1 MKKKFSK
8 LFAVFLSILVLCS
21 SFSAFALTEG
31 NSYSYSQK
39 YLDMYYDTGSWETAN
54 GHVHD
59 NYGQIA
65 LRNLKSTGEPLYC
78 IQIYEACDGS
88 AATAEKIQDTTLWD
102 RELTSVARSV
112 MTRVS
117 IYGSPNYKYGY
128 SATEAQL
135 ATQILL
141 WEAEIGARTNYN
153 ASLTSFAKNISSTSD
168 SAKKTLD
175 NALDCYLEILEAC
188 QNHSYRPDFGETTVE
203 LKGAGESNAV
213 TVKDQNGALSN
224 FKVSSSNSNI
234 KVSQS
239 GNNLK
244 IWSTD
249 TGDITATLTLTKKN
263 TDINSAFA
271 LTGANQILFYG
282 TIADPVTT
290 RLTVKMSLGQLKIVK
305 VSEDKQVS
313 NVEFKITG
321 PDDYSSTVKTG
332 SNGTVTIPDLNA
344 GTYKV
349 TEVADEKYVQPEALS
364 VKVTAGETATVSFSN
379 KLKKFRVTVTKSDV
393 ETTTPQGNAMLSGAV
408 YGIYNNG
415 ELVDKYTTDKNGQF
429 TTDYYVCG
437 SNWTIKEI
445 SSSEGYLLDT
455 TVYKVGSE
463 AKLYTVEKNT
473 TKNSVKEQV
482 IKGNISIIKHTDDG
496 STQIETPEKG
506 AEFQIYLKSAGSF
519 ANAKDSEKDT
529 IVCDED
535 GFASSKLLPFGVY
548 TVHQSKGWDGRE
560 KIKDFDVFIQSNH
573 QTYKFLINNANFSS
587 YLKVVK
593 SDKETGK
600 TIAYEGAGFE
610 IYDSDGHRV
619 SMQFTYPEVTEVHT
633 FYTNSEGYL
642 ITPEK
647 LPYGDYTL
655 VEVQAPFGYI
665 LDSTPIPFTI
675 NQENSSTDT
684 GVTVV
689 MVKAVDV
696 PQKGTIEI
704 SKTGD
709 VFVSVSEDEDNG
721 IYTPVYKPQ
730 DLANT
735 VFQIYAAE
743 DIITLDGTVRAH
755 KGEVVDKII
764 TDENGKAIS
773 KELYLGKYTVIE
785 KTASDGFYNPNEQYN
800 VELAYAG
807 QDVSITSTELSLY
820 NERQKVTVSLSK
832 VLEQNEDYGIGMNGE
847 IKNVQFGIYADEDI
861 TAADGAVIPK
871 DALITYANCDEDGKI
886 TFDCDLPI
894 GYKWYAKE
902 IATDEH
908 YILSDTKYEFTTEYQ
923 GQEVQTIDIVLNDG
937 KPIENVLKKGVV
949 KGLKVDENGK
959 PLSGAVIGIFAP
971 DTTEFSKENALMT
984 ATSAEDGSFSFSNVP
999 CGEWIIR
1006 EIEAPEGYILCDKE
1020 FKIKIS
1026 DNNEI
1031 VEVTIENKKV
1041 ETPAPV
1047 IPETKSPKTGA
1058 DEYILPVAVTLTAAG
1073 LGLLLQQNLKKKRIK
1088 NVSRCR

>member
-8 LFAVFLSILVLCS
+8 LLAVFLSILVLCS

-65 LRNLKSTGEPLYC
+65 LRNLNSTGEPLYC

-88 AATAEKIQDTTLWD
+88 AATAANIKNTDLWKN
-102 RELTSVARSV
+102 ELTAVAQRI

-153 ASLTSFAKNISSTSD
+153 ASLTSFAKNISSTSE

-188 QNHSYRPDFGETTVE
+188 QNHSNRPDFGETTVE

-224 FKVSSSNSNI
+224 FKVSSSNSKV

-709 VFVSVSEDEDNG
+709 VFVSVSENEDNG

-743 DIITLDGTVRAH
+743 DITTLDGTVRAH
-755 KGEVVDKII
+755 KGELVDEII

-785 KTASDGFYNPNEQYN
+785 KTASDGFYNPNEQYD

-999 CGEWIIR
+999 CGEWIVK
-1006 EIEAPEGYILCDKE
+1006 EIEAPEGYILCDEE
-1020 FKIKIS
+1020 FKVKIS
-1026 DNNEI
+1026 DNSET
-1031 VEVTIENKKV
+1031 VEVTIENEKV
-1041 ETPAPV
+1041 ETPAPL

-1088 NVSRCR
+1088 NVSSCR